1 MLEMNEMST
10 LILSQMMK
18 YARKTKK
25 LTIQELSDISSYTD
39 RYISEIESGR
49 KSINKDT
56 MKAILKSINIG
67 FNEKLNLE
75 EEFNGIVEM
84 YVDRDFSYIERLKKI
99 SDNEAN
105 YYSNSFHIA
114 LLCNYI
120 YDVCVEKELDSL
132 GKIKKY
138 LDKMIVEMDSTYRLM
153 YYIFQSIEM
162 KKRNDIKDMEQI
174 VDIGISIRGTDR
186 LSLAL
191 NGILYTYKSFFS
203 YRKNILDEAL
213 IYALKAKRKLES
225 SGSYLKMLNV
235 QVKYI
240 NILICMK
247 NFKKAEEEIEDTIKL
262 AGKLACQNTII
273 ICVLNKIVL
282 YYRSNQFEKCL
293 SLCDEYLGNDEYD
306 QAHLYFY
313 KILTY
318 YRLNQLDRVKEMVFR
333 FRESFPNDDEYNL
346 YWYGLLN
353 GILNEKE
360 ISKNIGYL
368 EKYLIK
374 NKTIYDLEELY
385 IICITYYERKQ
396 MYKEAFEYS
405 SKCLALNYQKN

>member
-1 MLEMNEMST
+1 MNS
-10 LILSQMMK
+10 LISSQLIR
-18 YARKTKK
+18 YVRKQKQLK
-25 LTIQELSDISSYTD
+25 IDELAELSNYSN
-39 RYISEIESGR
+39 RYISEIEIGQ
-49 KSINKDT
+49 KKVSIDT
-56 MKAILKSINIG
+56 LKAILNSMNVDFHEEIDLEDEL
-67 FNEKLNLE
+67 NE
-75 EEFNGIVEM
+75 IVDLYIDRDYS
-84 YVDRDFSYIERLKKI
+84 YVDRLKRVIDK
-99 SDNEAN
+99 EEN
-105 YYSNSFHIA
+105 YYSNSFHIV
-114 LLCNYI
+114 LLSEYI
-120 YDVCVEKELDSL
+120 YKVYSHDFYALD
-132 GKIKKY
+132 KIKIY
-138 LDKMIVEMDSTYRLM
+138 LDRMMSGFNCTQKLI
-153 YYIFQSIEM
+153 YYIFQSIEAED
-162 KKRNDIKDMEQI
+162 NHELSTLEEVIDE
-174 VDIGISIRGTDR
+174 GISIRENNR
-186 LSLAL
+186 LSCAL
-191 NGILYTYKSFFS
+191 LGVLFSYKSLLKFN
-203 YRKNILDEAL
+203 KNILDEAL
-213 IYALKAKRKLES
+213 IYSLKAKRKLES

-247 NFKKAEEEIEDTIKL
+247 NFEKAEKEIEETIKL
-262 AGKLACQNTII
+262 AGKLASQNTII
-273 ICVLNKIVL
+273 FCVLNKIVL

-293 SLCDEYLGNDEYD
+293 SLCNEYLGNDEYD

-318 YRLNQLDRVKEMVFR
+318 YRLKQLDRAKEMVFR

-360 ISKNIGYL
+360 ISKSIGYL

-374 NKTIYDLEELY
+374 IKTIYDLEELY